1 MRVSVLSSRLPVQ
14 TAPAPAA
21 IGPGRAPTAI
31 AAVTRFDFGSITA
44 TEFGGAT
51 SGASSWRNAATTAT
65 VATASPTS
73 MAVRARRRPRRSGPR
88 SCGLPGWSGKR
99 GILVE
104 HLPFECLQLGAGL
117 DSEALDERLARGAVR
132 GERIGLPPG
141 PVERE
146 HLLRSEA
153 LAVRVL
159 HHERVELVDQVGV
172 AAERQVRIDPIF
184 ERSQALLLELGRGS
198 GTERRAVEL
207 GQRRAAP
214 ERERLVQR
222 LGSSSRFGRVACLC
236 TECRERLQVE
246 RARLEL
252 EYVPRRTRSQ
262 RCTVFPERLAQAGD
276 VHLQRRARRLRRR
289 VAPQLID
296 QSLAR
301 HDAVCL
307 QQEQGEHRPLLAR
320 PQVEPDPAA
329 LCLERPEQPK
339 AKFAHFRIQFGLLS
353 AGIQHLRGCWCSPS
367 DRR

>member
-21 IGPGRAPTAI
+21 IGPGRAPT
-31 AAVTRFDFGSITA
+31 SID
-44 TEFGGAT
+44 
-51 SGASSWRNAATTAT
+51 RCD
-65 VATASPTS
+65 P
-73 MAVRARRRPRRSGPR
+73 VRLRIDHGHRVRRRDERRLLVAQCNHDGHRRDGESHEHGRPDAAAPPRAGPR
-88 SCGLPGWSGKR
+88 SCGLPRWSGKS

-132 GERIGLPPG
+132 GERIGLPPR

-159 HHERVELVDQVGV
+159 HHERVQLVDQVGV
-172 AAERQVRIDPIF
+172 AAERQIRIDSIF
-184 ERSQALLLELGRGS
+184 ERSQALLLELGPGS
-198 GTERRAVEL
+198 DTERRSVEL
-207 GQRRAAP
+207 GQRRATP
-214 ERERLVQR
+214 ERERLVQC
-222 LGSSSRFGRVACLC
+222 LGGSSRLGRVACLC
-236 TECRERLQVE
+236 TERRERLQVE

-252 EYVPRRTRSQ
+252 EYVPGRPRSQ

-276 VHLQRRARRLRRR
+276 VDLQRRARRLRRR

-296 QSLAR
+296 QPLAR

-320 PQVEPDPAA
+320 PQLEPDPAA
-329 LCLERPEQPK
+329 LYLERPEQPK
-339 AKFAHFRIQFGLLS
+339 AKVAHFRIQFGVLS
-353 AGIQHLRGCWCSPS
+353 AGIQHLRGCWRSPS